1 MKLRQNNVNLFISQ
15 FFTKKDIVK
24 PMLTSDTNRS
34 NVNIQ
39 NTQSRFHTVNISLK
53 IDQFGQS
60 LLKRL

>member
-1 MKLRQNNVNLFISQ
+1 
-15 FFTKKDIVK
+15 
-24 PMLTSDTNRS
+24 MLISDTNRS